1 MENTKNATNEK
12 ITWNDL
18 ETMLATEIVKKAKRE
33 TKKWFSAWLLTAAL
47 LIITN
52 IFWYIAYSLE
62 SFFLFGG
69 KKNEITQTEQKGYRS
84 QCDYWGSAYFSSS
97 VDVGEELAADPGKY
111 CIRTVYVF
119 STALRKENGNV

>member
-1 MENTKNATNEK
+1 MENKKNATNEK

-52 IFWYIAYSLE
+52 IFWYIAYSL
-62 SFFLFGG
+62 
-69 KKNEITQTEQKGYRS
+69 
-84 QCDYWGSAYFSSS
+84 
-97 VDVGEELAADPGKY
+97 
-111 CIRTVYVF
+111 
-119 STALRKENGNV
+119 

>member
-1 MENTKNATNEK
+1 MENKKNVTNEK

-52 IFWYIAYSLE
+52 IFWYIAYSL
-62 SFFLFGG
+62 
-69 KKNEITQTEQKGYRS
+69 
-84 QCDYWGSAYFSSS
+84 
-97 VDVGEELAADPGKY
+97 
-111 CIRTVYVF
+111 
-119 STALRKENGNV
+119 